1 MTSCWK
7 DISASDSR
15 QWFETLD
22 KLQKQHEDLLTTISD
37 LNSRITRCAAEQ
49 CRLTSTCEEL
59 KLLRQTL
66 RNAVLRT
73 ELELKKSE
81 MELEAVKGLRERVA
95 DQKVETSRQKSVLL
109 SEAQSANTLLL
120 QSRDAQES
128 LSSTYS
134 TAIKSAE
141 TQRSEIRSTQKSL
154 HDLQLEVVQR
164 QSALQ
169 RSAKESDT
177 TQRSVAEIANHMSV
191 TDDVLAMKARQ
202 ITDLRQ
208 QLNGGLSK
216 DADNEIAL
224 LEVDL
229 HDAEVSLREVEC
241 RSVLLH

>member
-141 TQRSEIRSTQKSL
+141 TQRCAYIHTCTHVQLKSVQPRSLCMICNLKL
-154 HDLQLEVVQR
+154 CKDNPHYNGAQR
-164 QSALQ
+164 NPIPHNDQ
-169 RSAKESDT
+169 
-177 TQRSVAEIANHMSV
+177 
-191 TDDVLAMKARQ
+191 
-202 ITDLRQ
+202 
-208 QLNGGLSK
+208 
-216 DADNEIAL
+216 
-224 LEVDL
+224 
-229 HDAEVSLREVEC
+229 
-241 RSVLLH
+241 